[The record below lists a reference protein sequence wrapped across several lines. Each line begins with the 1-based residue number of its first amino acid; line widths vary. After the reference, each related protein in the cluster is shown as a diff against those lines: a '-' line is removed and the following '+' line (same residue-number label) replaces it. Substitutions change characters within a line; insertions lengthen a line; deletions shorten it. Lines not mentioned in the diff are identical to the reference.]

1 MNNAMMNDVT
11 AKLHQLKYNGAA
23 KPNKATNNK
32 TIINFILYDLLKTNL
47 PRLFFFDAISSFV

>member
-23 KPNKATNNK
+23 KPNNAINNK
-32 TIINFILYDLLKTNL
+32 TIINFMGKLKVKIKN
-47 PRLFFFDAISSFV
+47 